1 MTHTRKIAMTGIQCA
16 CLYSR
21 RPTNAVIRNP
31 AIGSTIR
38 AGISDSRLIS
48 SSPARRRTSRA
59 QGAGE
64 QASEGSQ
71 SYVSEPAEQA
81 TQRSAVPQRADMT
94 AADRSLAH
102 RVVFVH
108 ERRLLV
114 AVDRDQGPPADAR
127 LTRRDGHDHER

>member
-1 MTHTRKIAMTGIQCA
+1 MSGADPVRTWMHRAIAMTHTRKIAMTGIQCA

-64 QASEGSQ
+64 RGSERSQ

-81 TQRSAVPQRADMT
+81 TQRSTVPRRADMT
-94 AADRSLAH
+94 ATENGSLAH

-108 ERRLLV
+108 QRRLLV
-114 AVDRDQGPPADAR
+114 PVD
-127 LTRRDGHDHER
+127 